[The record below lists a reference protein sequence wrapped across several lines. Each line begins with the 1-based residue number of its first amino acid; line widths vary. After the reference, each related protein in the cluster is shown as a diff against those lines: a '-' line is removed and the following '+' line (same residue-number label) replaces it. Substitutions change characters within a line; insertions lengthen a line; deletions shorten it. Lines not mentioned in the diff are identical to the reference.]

1 MRISGNSNAMEL
13 AVTDN
18 VTRVVNHGSEVTKS
32 VQKASTAPL
41 ENSEETKAKVR
52 KAVKMM
58 NEVLDSNYSASKF
71 TYHEGLNR
79 YYVAVVDR
87 DTEEVIRE
95 IPPKKLLDAFYE
107 MQKLIGMFVDEKI

>member
-1 MRISGNSNAMEL
+1 MRISGNSNAVEL

-18 VTRVVNHGSEVTKS
+18 MARVVNQGSEVTKP
-32 VQKASTAPL
+32 VQKAPVAPL
-41 ENSEETKAKVR
+41 ENSEETKVKVQE
-52 KAVKMM
+52 AVKMM
-58 NEVLDSNYSASKF
+58 NKVLDSNYSASKF

-79 YYVAVVDR
+79 FYVAVVDR

-107 MQKLIGMFVDEKI
+107 MQKLVGMIVDEKI